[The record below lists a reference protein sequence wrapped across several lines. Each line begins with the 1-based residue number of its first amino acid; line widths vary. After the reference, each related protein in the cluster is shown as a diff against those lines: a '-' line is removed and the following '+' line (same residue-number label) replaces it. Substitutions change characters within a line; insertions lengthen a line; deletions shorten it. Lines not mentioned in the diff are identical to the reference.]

1 MTPGKRF
8 RLFLGGSLGVGAA
21 LVGFAAWRVQGLPGN
36 APEHIVRDPG
46 RPLVVCAGASVT
58 RGTMSVNYI
67 DLLESQLGDRFQ
79 FANAGR
85 NGDLAFNLAQR
96 LGPIIALR
104 PEMVVLQIGTND
116 VNASL
121 TPEAAENYR
130 RLKNLPGL
138 PSRDSYRE
146 NLRGI
151 VRRLRLETRARLAI
165 LSLPLMGEDLGS
177 VENERVRSYNEV
189 VREVAAAEEATY
201 LPLHEAMAE
210 ALTKSPSLH
219 PVPPTSR
226 LIGLSLAQR
235 YLLGRSFDAIGAA
248 NGYQLLSDGLH
259 LNRRGAAILADQIRR
274 FVISDAQA
282 PADRP

>member
-1 MTPGKRF
+1 MTPGEPF
-8 RLFLGGSLGVGAA
+8 VLFLGGSLGVFVAV
-21 LVGFAAWRVQGLPGN
+21 VGFVVWRVQGLPGN
-36 APEHIVRDPG
+36 APEHIVREGD

-67 DLLESQLGDRFQ
+67 DLLESQFGGRFQ

-130 RLKNLPGL
+130 WLKNLPGR
-138 PSRDSYRE
+138 PSRDSYRAH
-146 NLRGI
+146 LLGI
-151 VRRLRLETRARLAI
+151 VRRLRLETRARVAL

-177 VENERVRSYNEV
+177 VENEGVRSYNEV
-189 VREVAAAEEATY
+189 VREVAAAEQATY
-201 LPLHEAMAE
+201 LPLHEAMIE
-210 ALTKSPSLH
+210 ALSKSPPL
-219 PVPPTSR
+219 PPAPPASR

-235 YLLGRSFDAIGAA
+235 YLLGRSFDAIGSA
-248 NGYQLLSDGLH
+248 NGYQLLSDGIH
-259 LNRRGAAILADQIRR
+259 LNQRGAAILAAQIRR
-274 FVISDAQA
+274 FVIDGSPA
-282 PADRP
+282 PADRR